1 MLEKPAKSA
10 VYYRYP
16 SCQAIDENISIM
28 HLFPYMSILLTAS
41 AVYLPLQ
48 PRVDP
53 CLEDVQDTEMVT
65 ADGITADGT
74 AGIGAEFES
83 GFFYFVNTKCSD
95 DDTNAA
101 KGKLVDGRK
110 GTNWYLSADTGAGIQ
125 KLNAEYILDGLNI
138 KVGSG
143 DAEKAGKAIADDLV
157 STVATRLL
165 VTSF

>member
-1 MLEKPAKSA
+1 
-10 VYYRYP
+10 
-16 SCQAIDENISIM
+16 M

-53 CLEDVQDTEMVT
+53 CLEDVKDTEIVT
-65 ADGITADGT
+65 GDGPTADGT

-83 GFFYFVNTKCSD
+83 PFFYFVNPKCSD

-101 KGKLVDGRK
+101 KKEVIDGRK
-110 GTNWYLSADTGAGIQ
+110 GTNWYLSADTGAAPQ
-125 KLNAEYILDGLNI
+125 RLNAEYILDGVNI

-143 DAEKAGKAIADDLV
+143 DGEKAGKAVADDLV
-157 STVATRLL
+157 STAATQLL
-165 VTSF
+165 VLSC